1 MGRKRAQDYRD
12 RSIYRRRVEPG
23 GLASFTVTIAESD
36 LHIFAVRDLSAAAE
50 RALRAARADLEAYI
64 RARPD
69 FKTTLEPWPEDPAAS
84 AIVREMIA
92 AGAAAGVGPMAA
104 VAGAVA
110 QAVGRALLPESPE
123 VIVEN
128 GGDIFMAGRSERV
141 AAVFAGSSPLSMK
154 LGLKLPPAPDGMGLA
169 TSSGTVGPSL
179 SFGKADAAV
188 AFASDAALADAAA
201 TAIGNRVKSAA
212 DLAAAMEFAEGVA
225 GLSGALAII
234 GADLAA
240 WGEMEL
246 VEL

>member
-1 MGRKRAQDYRD
+1 MAEDFTD
-12 RSIYRRRVEPG
+12 RSTYRRRVAPA
-23 GLASFTVTIAESD
+23 GLRSFTVTIAESD
-36 LHIFAVRDLSAAAE
+36 LHISVGGGEKDGPLGTAR
-50 RALRAARADLEAYI
+50 RALAAARADLEAYI
-64 RARPD
+64 AAHPE
-69 FKTTLEPWPEDPAAS
+69 FKTALEPWPEEERAPG
-84 AIVREMIA
+84 IVREMIA
-92 AGAAAGVGPMAA
+92 AGRAAGVGPMAA

-110 QAVGRALLPESPE
+110 QAVGRALFPESPE

-128 GGDIFMAGRSERV
+128 GGDIFMAGREERV
-141 AAVFAGSSPLSMK
+141 AAVFAGDSPLSMK
-154 LGLKLPPAPDGMGLA
+154 LGLKLPAAPAGCGLA

-188 AFASDAALADAAA
+188 AFAADPALADACA

-212 DLAAAMEFAEGVA
+212 DLAAAMEFAEGIE

-234 GADLAA
+234 GENLAA

>member
-1 MGRKRAQDYRD
+1 MSRKRAQDYRD
-12 RSIYRRRVEPG
+12 RSVYRRRVQPG
-23 GLASFTVTIAESD
+23 ELASFAVAVGESD
-36 LHIFAVRDLSAAAE
+36 LHVSAARDLSAAAE
-50 RALRAARADLEAYI
+50 RALRAARADIEAYI
-64 RARPD
+64 RVHPE
-69 FKTTLEPWPEDPAAS
+69 FKAALEPRPQDPAAP
-84 AIVREMIA
+84 AIVREMLA

-154 LGLKLPPAPDGMGLA
+154 LGLKLPPAPEGMGLA

-188 AFASDAALADAAA
+188 AFAPDAALADAAA

-212 DLAAAMEFAEGVA
+212 DLAAAMEFAESVA